1 MATKYLYRNKLY
13 DTEAEAQTKLSEM
26 KVRLDSNP
34 TDWCEVKYVEE
45 LEDGAFT
52 VIPGTLTDQQILNPD
67 SSKKYSFWSTWTGET
82 FFLLTSTELSEKVI
96 EHRRIY
102 VHAEGLA
109 VIKSYQD
116 VEHEIIFP
124 TSDTPMPENPIEV
137 EITDITPNED
147 MSGYI

>member
-34 TDWCEVKYVEE
+34 TDWCEVKCLEE

-52 VIPGTLTDQQILNPD
+52 VLPGTLTDQQILNPD

-102 VHAEGLA
+102 VEQESLA
-109 VIKSYQD
+109 VIKSIED
-116 VEHEIIFP
+116 DGHEIIFP
-124 TSDTPMPENPIEV
+124 TSDTPIPETDIKIQV
-137 EITDITPNED
+137 TDITPNED